1 MTTADPIAA
10 FRAEVEANIDNL
22 GKAEAARTTSARW
35 LRQTHDLRYDYNFTW
50 FGRPI
55 LQLPQDIMALQE
67 LVFRIQPDLVIETG
81 IAHGGSLVF
90 FASLLHL
97 LGGDG
102 LVLGI
107 DREIRAHNRQQIEA
121 HPMASRIAMYEG
133 SSVDPATLAAVRRFA
148 AGRQRVMVVLDSN
161 HTEAHVLQELQLYA
175 PLVSSGSY
183 LVVCDTIVEDLGAD
197 AFPDRPWGPGNSPKS
212 AVAKF
217 LQQTADFEVD
227 ARIEQKLL
235 LTNSPGGYLRCRR

>member
-1 MTTADPIAA
+1 MTTTDPIAA
-10 FRAEVEANIDNL
+10 FRAEVERNIDHL
-22 GKAEAARTTSARW
+22 GDADAARATSARW

-55 LQLPQDIMALQE
+55 LQLPQDVMALQE
-67 LVFRIQPDLVIETG
+67 LVFRIQPDLVVETG

-97 LGGDG
+97 LGGNG

-107 DREIRAHNRQQIEA
+107 DRDIRAHNRAAIES
-121 HPMASRIAMYEG
+121 HPMAGRIAMYEG
-133 SSVDPATLAAVRRFA
+133 SSVDPDTLAAVRRFA

-161 HTEAHVLQELQLYA
+161 HTEAHVLQELQLYG
-175 PLVSSGSY
+175 PLVTSGSY
-183 LVVCDTIVEDLGAD
+183 LVVCDTIVEDLGDD

-217 LQQTADFEVD
+217 LQQTPDFEVD
-227 ARIEQKLL
+227 SRIEQKLL

>member
-1 MTTADPIAA
+1 MTTADPILA
-10 FRAEVEANIDNL
+10 FRAEVEANIDAL
-22 GKAEAARTTSARW
+22 AAAEAVQATSARW

-67 LVFRIQPDLVIETG
+67 LVFRIQPDLIIETG

-97 LGGDG
+97 QNQNG

-107 DREIRAHNRQQIEA
+107 DRDIRAHNRREIEA
-121 HPMASRIAMYEG
+121 HPMAHRIAMLQG
-133 SSVDPATLAAVRRFA
+133 SSVADDTLTAVRRFA

-161 HTEAHVLQELQLYA
+161 HTEDHVLQELALYA
-175 PLVSSGSY
+175 PLVTNGSY
-183 LVVCDTIVEDLGAD
+183 LVVCDTIVEDLGPD

-217 LQQTADFEVD
+217 LQQNRDFEVD
-227 ARIEQKLL
+227 ARLEQKLL